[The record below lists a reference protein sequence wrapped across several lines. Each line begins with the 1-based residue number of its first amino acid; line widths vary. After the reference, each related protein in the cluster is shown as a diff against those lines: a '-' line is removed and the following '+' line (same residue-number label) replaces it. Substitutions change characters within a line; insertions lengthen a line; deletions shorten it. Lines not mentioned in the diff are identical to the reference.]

1 MRITLDKKSQNN
13 YTKCKRTWF
22 SHKGNKYYMRS
33 SWEIR
38 YAALLSFYEQQKI
51 IKNWEY
57 EPDTF
62 WFDGIKRGVRSY
74 KPDFKIFKNDGTIEY
89 HEVKGRMDAKS
100 RTKLNRMRIYH
111 PEIEVVL
118 IDAGYFKLNKNLI
131 PSYKY
136 ALETFCIIQE
146 DL

>member
-1 MRITLDKKSQNN
+1 
-13 YTKCKRTWF
+13 
-22 SHKGNKYYMRS
+22 MRS